1 MLEIKQFLKELS
13 QTIKNGEEER
23 YYITYTDSS
32 RMKQRY
38 LKTVL
43 IKLDRDNYEIA
54 KETLD
59 YIEKLEKRIDKAIIS
74 LGIDIS
80 MIKASPNMPK
90 DAIIQRLEII
100 LDKLKGKEQ

>member
-1 MLEIKQFLKELS
+1 
-13 QTIKNGEEER
+13 
-23 YYITYTDSS
+23 
-32 RMKQRY
+32 MKQRY